1 MTRKHGLQ
9 RLLLGLLVCLAL
21 LLAAGC
27 GGDDESSSSS
37 TTASTD
43 TASTDTESTDTTT
56 TAEGGEAKPFKVGL
70 VTDIGGIN
78 DRGFNQFA
86 YEGLKQAK
94 TELGVEIRVAQS
106 DSNADYVPNL
116 STLARQGYD
125 LVIAVGFL
133 TGDATHQIA
142 EQFPDTQFGIVDFG
156 YAPEDELD
164 NLQSLLFKEQQ
175 AGYLVGYLAGLVT
188 AEKSDRTNT
197 QLVVGS
203 IGGQKIPPVDR
214 YIAGFQKGAKDANPN
229 VKTLNAYSQD
239 FVDQGKCKEAALN
252 QIEQGADVVFN
263 VAGGC
268 GLGVLTAAKDK
279 GVWGIGVDSD
289 QSFIGAQVLTSARKK
304 VDVAVFEAIK
314 SAKAGEFEK
323 GTRTFEL
330 SNEGVGFGKV
340 ASSIPQEMV
349 DKVKEQQQKI
359 LDGEI
364 EIPETVK

>member
-1 MTRKHGLQ
+1 MTRKHGLP

-27 GGDDESSSSS
+27 GSDDETSSSSD
-37 TTASTD
+37 TESTD
-43 TASTDTESTDTTT
+43 TASTDTTT

-94 TELGVEIRVAQS
+94 AELGVEIRVAQS

-142 EQFPDTQFGIVDFG
+142 AQFPDTQFAIVDFG

-214 YIAGFQKGAKDANPN
+214 YIAGFQKGAKDANPS

-289 QSFIGAQVLTSARKK
+289 QSFLGAQVLTSARKK